1 MNEKTTNNPNLYG
14 LNSSPVPNSNPTSSL
29 FGMQSTNVTPIL
41 DSQNFR
47 SGHLSQSIDSAKNE
61 LKDHERQRNSSYS
74 PTLSPQTYG
83 TSSRK
88 GSYSTQTSTGTITP
102 RRESF
107 SRGDSTKDDLNDDEP
122 KRNSLYSPT
131 LSRQTYGASFRKG
144 SYSTQTSTG
153 TITPRKGSFSRR
165 DSSCSLP
172 CNMYAT
178 DSLFNWK
185 EYQPTNDVLLL
196 SKAFDDLITEGHSG
210 RKITPDMTR
219 KDSSSS
225 GYNTDRKDSFQDFER
240 RRSLL
245 SPQSSLDLG
254 WRNESFPSSP
264 LCTNPSSP
272 FFNSSG
278 SQYGVADQFCPQPYR
293 SRRNSY
299 SSLPSSHLPYPSA
312 FLPNPSLPPLSP
324 TMFGS
329 KLSLNFPS
337 QKHREI
343 IS

>member
-1 MNEKTTNNPNLYG
+1 MDEQTTNNPNLYG
-14 LNSSPVPNSNPTSSL
+14 FNSSPVHNSNPTSSP
-29 FGMQSTNVTPIL
+29 FCTRNPIL
-41 DSQNFR
+41 ASQNFR
-47 SGHLSQSIDSAKNE
+47 SRHLYQSTDSAKND
-61 LKDHERQRNSSYS
+61 LKDHEHKHNPSYL
-74 PTLSPQTYG
+74 TLSPQTYG
-83 TSSRK
+83 TSSRTRSYSTQTLTGTITPRRGSFSRGDSTKDDLNDDEPKHNLLYSPTLSLQTYAASSRK

-102 RRESF
+102 RR
-107 SRGDSTKDDLNDDEP
+107 
-122 KRNSLYSPT
+122 
-131 LSRQTYGASFRKG
+131 
-144 SYSTQTSTG
+144 
-153 TITPRKGSFSRR
+153 GSFSRR

-172 CNMYAT
+172 CSMYAT
-178 DSLFNWK
+178 DSLSNWK
-185 EYQPTNDVLLL
+185 EYQPTNDVYLL
-196 SKAFDDLITEGHSG
+196 SKAFDNLITEGHSG
-210 RKITPDMTR
+210 RKITLDITR

-225 GYNTDRKDSFQDFER
+225 GYNTDRKDSFQDYER
-240 RRSLL
+240 QQSLL

-278 SQYGVADQFCPQPYR
+278 SQYRVADQFCPQPYR

-329 KLSLNFPS
+329 HLSLNSPS
-337 QKHREI
+337 QRHREL

>member
-1 MNEKTTNNPNLYG
+1 MDEQTTNNPNLYG
-14 LNSSPVPNSNPTSSL
+14 LNSSPVHNSNPTSSP
-29 FGMQSTNVTPIL
+29 FCTRNPIL
-41 DSQNFR
+41 ASQNFR
-47 SGHLSQSIDSAKNE
+47 SRHLYQSTDSAKND
-61 LKDHERQRNSSYS
+61 LKDHDRKHNSSYLKTLSPQTYAASTRKRSYSTQTSTGTITPRRGSFSRVDSTKDDLNDDEPKCNLLYS
-74 PTLSPQTYG
+74 PTLSPQPYAA
-83 TSSRK
+83 SSRK

-102 RRESF
+102 RR
-107 SRGDSTKDDLNDDEP
+107 
-122 KRNSLYSPT
+122 
-131 LSRQTYGASFRKG
+131 
-144 SYSTQTSTG
+144 
-153 TITPRKGSFSRR
+153 GSFSRR

-172 CNMYAT
+172 CSMYAT

-185 EYQPTNDVLLL
+185 EYQPTNDVYLL
-196 SKAFDDLITEGHSG
+196 SKAFDNLITEGHSG
-210 RKITPDMTR
+210 RKITADITR

-240 RRSLL
+240 QRSLL

-278 SQYGVADQFCPQPYR
+278 SQYRVADQFCPQPYR

-329 KLSLNFPS
+329 QLSLNFPS
-337 QKHREI
+337 QRHREL